1 MAGDTKP
8 TLDVGHWTT
17 SHQIDAI
24 PAQSMRQPER
34 ISSTMG
40 MAAKAIPFRVTRGV
54 SCKQK
59 ADVLS
64 VNVELRHA
72 KRRAVASLSLLA
84 RQGLFF
90 KVVCLRLPKGRLHPM
105 RDAQSVAKTWV
116 PGYWSTSSHLAKA
129 AADAE
134 NQFPA
139 HDCATREELAVLAGW
154 SRPSG
159 NLQ

>member
-1 MAGDTKP
+1 MLCSTDSLRLVTYCSCHTLGLSGQLWPVTP
-8 TLDVGHWTT
+8 NLLWTLDTGPPL
-17 SHQIDAI
+17 IRLMPFPLRA
-24 PAQSMRQPER
+24 
-34 ISSTMG
+34 MG

-116 PGYWSTSSHLAKA
+116 PGYWSTSSHLS
-129 AADAE
+129 E
-134 NQFPA
+134 GG
-139 HDCATREELAVLAGW
+139 CRCREPI
-154 SRPSG
+154 PST
-159 NLQ
+159 